1 MERIA
6 FRPLRGA
13 SPVVMILTSFA
24 ISGILQ
30 TLFQTLISP
39 RALPVAVPPGFNTLV
54 KLGGLEVGMIQIVAM
69 GLSLAGLAALSALYY
84 RSRTG
89 AALRAAAEDFDTLR
103 LMGMNSDRL
112 VVTSFMLSGL
122 LAGVAGVLWVFQRG
136 SVDPLMGNAPLLWS
150 FIAVVVGGIGSLS
163 GAVAGGFLLGFL
175 EVALRAYLPPEV
187 LPYRE
192 ALELALLIA
201 VLVGRPSGLIP
212 RIEVAR

>member
-1 MERIA
+1 MTITGYVLAGALYLGASFLVAVPVAILAAAIAAGLMERIA

-112 VVTSFMLSGL
+112 VVTLFMLSGL
-122 LAGVAGVLWVFQRG
+122 LAGWPACFGC
-136 SVDPLMGNAPLLWS
+136 SS
-150 FIAVVVGGIGSLS
+150 
-163 GAVAGGFLLGFL
+163 
-175 EVALRAYLPPEV
+175 
-187 LPYRE
+187 
-192 ALELALLIA
+192 
-201 VLVGRPSGLIP
+201 
-212 RIEVAR
+212 VARLTP